1 MNRMISAILS
11 GNKAFCL
18 VQKQDSEE
26 ILVLLGQPSQ
36 SEYLKDI
43 PRKHGPAGDRR
54 RYDTISIVPF
64 CQLKE
69 RGFEVHDEG
78 EKIRT
83 IVVEEQATILKDD
96 LLHLLPTRRLHLAGE
111 IAYDTSEAQYEEII
125 RKIVTDEIGEG
136 EGANFVIPRNGTG
149 RIEDFTVASA
159 CSLFAALV
167 REDYGTYWKFLF
179 YDTSRFFI
187 GSTPERHLLVEQ
199 GRVKMNP
206 ISGTFRKD
214 AAYECRHH
222 FKDELLN
229 FLTDR
234 KEIDE
239 LFMVVDEELKM
250 MARMCSAG
258 GAIVGPLLK
267 EMSQLIHSEY
277 LLSGISDKDIFD
289 LFTDSMFAATVVG
302 SPVENSCRII
312 KKYSRSS
319 RRYYGSALM
328 LVGRDP
334 DGGDYLD
341 SPITIRTLE
350 IETGGGFH
358 FSTGAPLVKDSIPA
372 EEVRETTAK
381 SRAILRPLLGNSG
394 KAVQPPLL
402 PMLAND
408 DDIIETLHR
417 RNQGLSDFWFF
428 QQDQIAIPGAQSGAG
443 FAGISLTLIDNG
455 DDFISMLRH
464 IFNALGLRTTV
475 ISNRDYDIAGDRA
488 DITLLGP
495 GPGNP
500 NNDTDEKIRRNMAIA
515 RTLLKAGKKS
525 LFICLG
531 HQILCRCLG
540 YPVRRKDK
548 PLQGSQLEIDL
559 FGARE
564 KVGFYNTFAARVPK
578 NDGPYDFAILEDP
591 GELVGIRGKNFI
603 GYQFH
608 PESILTKNGLAILR
622 QTISH
627 LVTGKNAG

>member
-11 GNKAFCL
+11 GNQAFCL

-26 ILVLLGQPSQ
+26 ILVLLGQARQ
-36 SEYLKDI
+36 YGYLKDI

-54 RYDTISIVPF
+54 IYDTISIVPF
-64 CQLKE
+64 CQIKE

-83 IVVEEQATILKDD
+83 IVVEEQIAILKDD
-96 LLHLLPTRRLHLAGE
+96 LLHLLPTHRIHLAGE
-111 IAYDTSEAQYEEII
+111 IAYDSSEAEYEEII

-149 RIEDFTVASA
+149 RIEGFTVSSA
-159 CSLFAALV
+159 CSLFSALV

-214 AAYECRHH
+214 AAYECRQH

-250 MARMCSAG
+250 MARMCGAG

-302 SPVENSCRII
+302 SPVENACRII
-312 KKYSRSS
+312 KKYTGSS

-334 DGGDYLD
+334 DGSDYLD

-350 IETGGGFH
+350 IDNSGMIH
-358 FSTGAPLVKDSIPA
+358 FSTGATLVKDSIPA
-372 EEVRETTAK
+372 EEVRETAAK
-381 SRAILRPLLGNSG
+381 SRAILRPLRQTVRGP
-394 KAVQPPLL
+394 VPPPLL
-402 PMLAND
+402 PSLAND
-408 DDIIETLHR
+408 DDIIETLSR

-428 QQDQIAIPGAQSGAG
+428 QQDRSVLPVKGMGDIAV
-443 FAGISLTLIDNG
+443 TLIDNG
-455 DDFISMLRH
+455 DDFIYMLRH
-464 IFNALGLRTTV
+464 IFSALGIGTTIV
-475 ISNRDYDIAGDRA
+475 SYRDYDIAGDRA

-500 NNDTDEKIRRNMAIA
+500 NNESDEKIRRNMSIA
-515 RTLLKAGKKS
+515 GALLQMGRKS

-548 PLQGSQLEIDL
+548 PLQGCQLEIDL
-559 FGARE
+559 FGAKE
-564 KVGFYNTFAARVPK
+564 KVGFYNTFAARIPPT
-578 NDGPYDFAILEDP
+578 DCTYDFATLADMD
-591 GELVGIRGKNFI
+591 ELVGIRGKNI
-603 GYQFH
+603 VGYQFH
-608 PESILTKNGLAILR
+608 PESILTRNGFAILR
-622 QTISH
+622 RTIRH
-627 LVTGKNAG
+627 LVSG